1 MARKKQPI
9 YPPLDFLKKTTAQF
23 PGVWDTIEQFRRG
36 NGVMGQISWEAW
48 CYVPMAF
55 SLAVARD
62 AAGVVGDPRHM
73 PIDQMR
79 GVASA
84 AASFSALAPWRQSK
98 EVYVMDEG
106 MQELL
111 FDQAGDLSLSADI
124 LLRLPYPC
132 FYIQFSPAVDYAGD
146 LYHGVFVFLND
157 DFFDGRR
164 QLYLLYLQQDGETS
178 MLVPVPLEAKTI
190 SESMDIVERDAVRK
204 ISEGQDAMAQ
214 ELRAESAHTAQ
225 QFDLLRRTMQLILY
239 ICAQNAEITPSPEQ
253 ASRTKRS
260 STGVIVDRYAEIRK
274 WDVGIRVGNAVR
286 NYRRQQETTPV
297 DDPVR
302 THASPRPH
310 MRRGHW
316 HHFWTGPKNKPA
328 ERKLILQWVAPTFVT
343 ASSKNDTPVVLHRV
357 DMPDTDDQP
366 SKA

>member
-1 MARKKQPI
+1 MSRKKQPI
-9 YPPLDFLKKTTAQF
+9 YPPLDFLKKISARY
-23 PGVWDTIEQFRRG
+23 PGIWDEIEQFRAL
-36 NGVMGQISWEAW
+36 NGSSAKLTWEPW
-48 CYVPMAF
+48 CYIPAIA
-55 SLAVARD
+55 SLSILRQRFHLDGDLHQLPRD
-62 AAGVVGDPRHM
+62 QIEGIAS
-73 PIDQMR
+73 
-79 GVASA
+79 VASY
-84 AASFSALAPWRQSK
+84 FSALAPWRQSK

-111 FDQAGDLSLSADI
+111 FDQAGDLSLDADI

-132 FYIQFSPAVDYAGD
+132 FYIQFSPAVDFVD
-146 LYHGVFVFLND
+146 EQYHGVFVHLDDNFVEHQQQLTLIFL
-157 DFFDGRR
+157 
-164 QLYLLYLQQDGETS
+164 QPDGEST
-178 MLVPVPLEAKTI
+178 MIVPVHLEAKTI
-190 SESMDIVERDAVRK
+190 SESMAITERLIMRTLPDKASAV
-204 ISEGQDAMAQ
+204 
-214 ELRAESAHTAQ
+214 AQ
-225 QFDLLRRTMQLILY
+225 QFELLRRTMQLVLY

-253 ASRTKRS
+253 VSHTKRS

-297 DDPVR
+297 DDLVR

-343 ASSKNDTPVVLHRV
+343 ASHKGDTPVVLHRV

-366 SKA
+366 PKA